1 MKNHIGLYLK
11 FHNEN
16 DADIIDYL
24 NGVDNKQGLIKQLI
38 RRDMIK
44 TYERKHQHEGIC
56 KRNEH

>member
-24 NGVDNKQGLIKQLI
+24 NGVDNKQGLIKKLI
-38 RRDMIK
+38 RRYMIK
-44 TYERKHQHEGIC
+44 TSGREKQHEGVC

>member
-38 RRDMIK
+38 RRYMIK
-44 TYERKHQHEGIC
+44 TKVREKQNEGIC
-56 KRNEH
+56 KRD

>member
-38 RRDMIK
+38 RRYMIK
-44 TYERKHQHEGIC
+44 TNGRKEQHEGVC
-56 KRNEH
+56 KRN